1 MSNEAFEGV
10 SSCSMQDACHRKPN
24 IGLTNQNSFCN
35 SMAEHQSI
43 KSDGPSLRFAVP
55 STPPPPQMKQRRGN
69 FYAFYANLTLTVFR
83 DVTLL
88 QEII

>member
-24 IGLTNQNSFCN
+24 IGLINQNFFCN

-43 KSDGPSLRFAVP
+43 KSDGPSLRFALP
-55 STPPPPQMKQRRGN
+55 STPPPPDETEARE
-69 FYAFYANLTLTVFR
+69 
-83 DVTLL
+83 LL
-88 QEII
+88 RILRKPDTNRVP

>member
-24 IGLTNQNSFCN
+24 IGLTNQNVFCN

-55 STPPPPQMKQRRGN
+55 STPPPPQMKHRRGN
-69 FYAFYANLTLTVFR
+69 FYANLTLTVFR

>member
-1 MSNEAFEGV
+1 MSNEALEGV
-10 SSCSMQDACHRKPN
+10 SSCSMRDACHRKPN
-24 IGLTNQNSFCN
+24 IGLTNQNVFCN
-35 SMAEHQSI
+35 SMVEHQSI

-55 STPPPPQMKQRRGN
+55 STPPPQMKQRRGN
-69 FYAFYANLTLTVFR
+69 FYANLTLTVFR